1 VLRAALL
8 ALALS
13 ACVHGLP
20 PGSPDAQAVSAV
32 EAAWRAS
39 GLPSPGDCLELV
51 EVRRHQSLSAYV
63 DACDGGRPGLYGAAA
78 RDSAG
83 CLTSALRGVIGR
95 RVWIVNVAPGYHTDP
110 TIVGHE
116 LRHALTACH
125 LDRPR
130 SDPFDAGHSDLR
142 VWASPNG
149 PAHAVGSQ
157 PLR

>member
-1 VLRAALL
+1 MLRLAALL
-8 ALALS
+8 VLAIS

-20 PGSPDAQAVSAV
+20 PSSADAQAVSAV
-32 EAAWRAS
+32 EGAWRAS
-39 GLPSPGDCLELV
+39 GLPGPGDCLELV
-51 EVRRHQSLSAYV
+51 EVRRHDSRARYL

-83 CLTSALRGVIGR
+83 CLGFALRGVIGR
-95 RVWIVNVAPGYHTDP
+95 RVWVVHVAPGYHADP

-130 SDPFDAGHSDLR
+130 SDPFDAGHSDPR
-142 VWASPNG
+142 VWRQG
-149 PAHAVGSQ
+149 D
-157 PLR
+157 

>member
-1 VLRAALL
+1 MLRLALL

-20 PGSPDAQAVSAV
+20 PDSVDGRAVSAV
-32 EAAWRAS
+32 EGAWSRA
-39 GLPSPGDCLELV
+39 GLPGPGDCLELV
-51 EVRRHQSLSAYV
+51 EVRRYDSLRRYV

-83 CLTSALRGVIGR
+83 CLTVALRGVLGR
-95 RVWIVNVAPGYHTDP
+95 RVWLVHVAPGYHADP
-110 TIVGHE
+110 EIVGHE

-142 VWASPNG
+142 VW
-149 PAHAVGSQ
+149 
-157 PLR
+157 R